1 MKSFLRILT
10 ALLCCIGLSSYVLV
24 NAPKVSGDDTSAS
37 NQIIVAAN
45 EAKKGA
51 EKVIEVGS
59 IKQEIVE
66 KPSTKIPEEKPVEK
80 VEDTKIN
87 YSDTIQV
94 LVTEEQRKK
103 VDEQLSGLDNEI
115 TMLAKV
121 MYREAGGIEEDS
133 HKAAVAWCVLN
144 RVDSEKYSNSI
155 SEVITA
161 KYQFAWIP
169 DTPVEE
175 DLLLLAKDVVT
186 RWLLEK
192 EGIENVG
199 RTLPQGYFFFN
210 GDGQYNH
217 FRQSLETNDY
227 WDWSYRTPYED

>member
-24 NAPKVSGDDTSAS
+24 NAPKVSGDDTSVS
-37 NQIIVAAN
+37 SQVIVAAN
-45 EAKKGA
+45 EVKKGA
-51 EKVIEVGS
+51 EKVIEAGS

-66 KPSTKIPEEKPVEK
+66 KPSAKIPEEKPVEK
-80 VEDTKIN
+80 VKDTRIN

-115 TMLAKV
+115 TMLA
-121 MYREAGGIEEDS
+121 
-133 HKAAVAWCVLN
+133 N

-192 EGIENVG
+192 EGIEKVG